1 MTNQP
6 KTEEEKLEFMQHAVD
21 KLFKIKF
28 KLNLSDNLYDLGIDS
43 LDIVELQIHYEETF
57 NVQLPDIHKPN
68 VYVSDI
74 INLMP

>member
-1 MTNQP
+1 MINKP
-6 KTEEEKLEFMQHAVD
+6 ITETEKLEFMEQAME

-28 KLNLSDNLYDLGIDS
+28 KLRLGDNLYDLGIDS
-43 LDIVELQIHYEETF
+43 LDVVELQLNYEETF
-57 NVQLPDIHKPN
+57 NVQLPDEHKPI

>member
-1 MTNQP
+1 MTNKP
-6 KTEEEKLEFMQHAVD
+6 KTEAEKLEFMQQAVD

-43 LDIVELQIHYEETF
+43 LDVIELQLNYEETF
-57 NVQLPDIHKPN
+57 NVQLPDTHKPT

>member
-6 KTEEEKLEFMQHAVD
+6 TTEAAKLEFMQQAVD

-28 KLNLSDNLYDLGIDS
+28 KLSLSDNLYDLGIDS
-43 LDIVELQIHYEETF
+43 LDVIELQLNYEETF
-57 NVQLPDIHKPN
+57 NVQLPDMHKP
-68 VYVSDI
+68 VIYVSDI